1 MGNDINCLELQE
13 LQSQLAFELSW
24 WNYAFI
30 NILCCIDVYFDYK
43 INLSSLSE
51 ADYLKGNL
59 MHLKKTYEN
68 EIKENKANDNYYA
81 YMHLLVCMDHI

>member
-59 MHLKKTYEN
+59 MSTLKKLMKMKSKRTKQM
-68 EIKENKANDNYYA
+68 III
-81 YMHLLVCMDHI
+81 MPLCIFWFV